1 MHFSGFERRPPLMRS
16 SDRSKE
22 DRKSFF
28 IKHRFLIR
36 MISIGLL
43 LLCFTS
49 VLSTL
54 IITGRS
60 YSQLQKTTEENIQ
73 ALAKSI
79 DETLNDYVM
88 QFEEIGRKC
97 IETSYTYESV
107 VSSYFKSDADTRSI
121 TASAIDML
129 NSYAVSMPLLSHIS
143 IYYHA
148 SSKFLYAS
156 YSGKGTYGDYYGTIP
171 TAVYCR
177 LFLPE
182 LDQAKFIGEL
192 DTLSRGRFYTTPE
205 LLAAQKTVYITPIY
219 IHAGSPNRRA
229 AVFIINQQSIDKAFH
244 GILGSIYEIERIS
257 YRGECIFTANS
268 VENTRCFVYDDPG
281 GFSVTLRMP
290 ESTYSGLFSGYL
302 KMATNFG
309 VISAILCAGLIAFY
323 ILYTY
328 KPLNQIVSKTGAD
341 RNSDEISSITKYIAH
356 KETLESELRAE
367 LDSEKEQIR
376 LHNLEMLLLGLP
388 TEQNDYP
395 YDDDP
400 YHFVAISPL
409 SNFPDINEATRVLNS
424 TGHILP
430 YEQFRS
436 GQLLMIVGSADMDNM
451 EEEFRKWF
459 SDHFGSKVGLAIGSI
474 CTNIK
479 YLHRS
484 FLDALLHMSKNS
496 EPAGAG
502 KDTESI
508 FDPDD
513 IELFRTQIIAND
525 ASCIDTVARIFK
537 TLDQITPSFLYYWYS
552 YCKVIEQLGSI
563 LHQYGYPLE
572 ISDYLKCM
580 TEEEINAARA
590 RFLKELSVI
599 IKSGPV
605 AETTA
610 EQECGESIIQ
620 FINDNLSNELFGI
633 ADIIDCFNL
642 SEYTITKLIRNQTN
656 MTFKRYLTHVR
667 LEQAKQLLGFS
678 QDSIQDIASQ
688 CGFSSSSYFI
698 RVFKA
703 ETNVTPLQYRMSLQ
717 N

>member
-1 MHFSGFERRPPLMRS
+1 MHIT
-16 SDRSKE
+16 DKTKA
-22 DRKSFF
+22 DRKNIFV
-28 IKHRFLIR
+28 KHRFLIQ

-43 LLCFTS
+43 ILCLTS

-54 IITGRS
+54 IISNRS
-60 YSQLQKTTEENIQ
+60 YNQLQKTTEENVQ

-79 DETLNDYVM
+79 DETLTDYVHL
-88 QFEEIGRKC
+88 FEEIGRKC
-97 IETSYTYESV
+97 IETTYTYESV
-107 VSSYFKSDADTRSI
+107 ISSYFTSDIDTRSS

-129 NSYAVSMPLLSHIS
+129 NSYAVSMPLLGHIS
-143 IYYHA
+143 VYYHA
-148 SSKFLYAS
+148 SNKFLYAS
-156 YSGKGTYGDYYGTIP
+156 YAEKSSFGDYYGTIP
-171 TAVYCR
+171 AAVYCR
-177 LFLPE
+177 LYLPE
-182 LDQAKFIGEL
+182 LDQTEFVREL
-192 DTLSRGRFYTTPE
+192 DSFSAGRFYTTPS
-205 LLAAQKTVYITPIY
+205 LLASHKTVYISPIY

-229 AVFIINQQSIDKAFH
+229 AVFMIDQQSIDKAFH
-244 GILGSIYEIERIS
+244 GVLGSLYEIDSISYKGERI
-257 YRGECIFTANS
+257 YTANS
-268 VENTRCFVYDDPG
+268 DEATRCFAYDNPD
-281 GFSVTLRMP
+281 GFSVTLRMS

-302 KMATNFG
+302 KGVTHFG
-309 VISAILCAGLIAFY
+309 IISVILCASLIAFY
-323 ILYTY
+323 ILFTY
-328 KPLNQIVSKTGAD
+328 KPLNQIVNSTGID
-341 RNSDEISSITKYIAH
+341 RNSDEISSITKYIVR

-376 LHNLEMLLLGLP
+376 LHNIEMLLLGLP
-388 TEQNDYP
+388 IKQNDCP
-395 YDDDP
+395 YDSYP

-409 SNFPDINEATRVLNS
+409 SNFPDINETTRLLDS

-451 EEEFRKWF
+451 EDEFRKWF
-459 SDHFGSKVGLAIGSI
+459 SDHFGSKTELAIGSI

-484 FLDALLHMSKNS
+484 FLDALLDMSKNS
-496 EPAGAG
+496 ESAGAV

-525 ASCIDTVARIFK
+525 ASCIDTVTRIFK
-537 TLDQITPSFLYYWYS
+537 ALDHITPSFLYYWHS
-552 YCKVIEQLGSI
+552 YCKIIERLGDI

-580 TEEEINAARA
+580 TEEEINAARF
-590 RFLKELSVI
+590 RFLEELREI

-610 EQECGESIIQ
+610 EQECGESIVQ
-620 FINDNLSNELFGI
+620 FINDNLSNEFFGI

-698 RVFKA
+698 RVFKS